1 MNPMNIFEEV
11 NNLNF
16 PIGEYII
23 LGSGILEVLG
33 IREVADIDILVSD
46 KLFNEL
52 RGKGWPYG
60 QVEIEGRMREKLSKG
75 IIEIFKDFWYGGQ
88 TQDAEKMMQEA
99 QIINSI
105 PFLSLQELMKIKRVL
120 ARPKDMADIALIEDY
135 LKNHDL

>member
-1 MNPMNIFEEV
+1 MNIFEEV
-11 NNLNF
+11 KKLNLF
-16 PIGEYII
+16 DGEYII
-23 LGSGILEVLG
+23 LGSGILGALG
-33 IREVADIDILVSD
+33 IREVGDIDILVSEG
-46 KLFNEL
+46 LFNEL
-52 RGKGWPYG
+52 RNKDWQYG

-88 TQDAEKMMQEA
+88 TQDAEKMIQEA

-105 PFLSLQELMKIKRVL
+105 PFLSLQELIKIKRVL